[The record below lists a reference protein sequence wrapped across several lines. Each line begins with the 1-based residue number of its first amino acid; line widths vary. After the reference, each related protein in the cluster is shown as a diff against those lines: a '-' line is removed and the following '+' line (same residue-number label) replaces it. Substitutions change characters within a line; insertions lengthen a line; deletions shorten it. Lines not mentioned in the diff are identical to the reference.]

1 MEEKTITNQE
11 YYDSE
16 KKILKS
22 EKLLTKEYDGYEA
35 IEEYREYF
43 ENGELKIKGEYVTG
57 QKGNEW
63 LYYKDDGTLIEK
75 EHYIEGILLEKENYE
90 INDKAK
96 EYFNDQEEYKGFY
109 KETYHYNKRVASE
122 EINIDDKRS
131 KKNVYSEE
139 GELLYSEENKYEE
152 NKVIQNRYYAS
163 GKLEKEREAI
173 IDGDNVTESIK
184 EYYISGEVEKERKA
198 VFNSEDKGT
207 YTVDL
212 EYDKSGNVT
221 YKRILDNGKL
231 NQKVFEYEADKL
243 IRETGRTSY
252 YKDGNHNIEE
262 ENEKE
267 YYESGQLKSEIN
279 TSKTGES
286 ILNNYS
292 ELGKLLYSSEKKED
306 GVVKKEYYE
315 SGQLKSEIN
324 TSKTGESI
332 LNNYSELGKL
342 LSTREEKESGVI
354 EKEYYRSGILQQE
367 KNFSRIN
374 ENGEYHVYGSIKEYY
389 DNGNLERE
397 LTTVDSLY
405 DGQYKAYHRNGVLS
419 YEESY
424 EQGKKLKNLKI
435 YNEKGKLNHDQE
447 KFEKSFMNKLHS
459 FIFKPKEE
467 KQEDKEAFVWQYYS
481 TGASPED
488 SVYKLMEI
496 EKRHKSND
504 IQELNLSEKLEMGS
518 EGIKQDGK
526 SVSYYPPELE
536 DDSFGNPQLLPGTI
550 KEEIEWKNNEMITYR
565 KYSKEGIILEDIDRN
580 HSGEKVIENYDN
592 GQLKSSKEYD
602 ENGKITDTWNFYDKS
617 GNIEKMMLYTDGK
630 LMEESKKEAAIT
642 EIGYVHYV
650 YNGHEDVQ
658 RIEYAPKEDE
668 YMKIYHLKD
677 GTKDIYHEKEEV
689 TLYEKHDEKGTI
701 VERGQFDEESKQ
713 IGTWEYYD
721 TSGKLT
727 EKKEFQEGKEVL
739 KESSNGK
746 KNPWAK
752 SKGKDKE
759 SENER

>member
-1 MEEKTITNQE
+1 MLGQINKLGGKDMEEKTITNQE

-22 EKLLTKEYDGYEA
+22 EQILTKEYDGYEA

-43 ENGELKIKGEYVTG
+43 ENGQLKIKGEYVTG

-75 EHYIEGILLEKENYE
+75 EHYIEGILLERENYE

-109 KETYHYNKRVASE
+109 KETYYYNKRVASE
-122 EINIDDKRS
+122 EINLDGKRS
-131 KKNVYSEE
+131 KKKVYSEE

-173 IDGDNVTESIK
+173 IDGDNVTERIKEYYETGELRSETDRFSSSRDLIKENIK
-184 EYYISGEVEKERKA
+184 EYYISGELEKERKA
-198 VFNSEDKGT
+198 DLNYKDKKT
-207 YTVDL
+207 YTIDL

-221 YKRILDNGKL
+221 YERILDNGKL

-243 IRETGRTSY
+243 TKERGITSY
-252 YKDGNHNIEE
+252 YKDGNHNIEV

-267 YYESGQLKSEIN
+267 YYESGQLKSELN
-279 TSKTGES
+279 RSKTGES
-286 ILNNYS
+286 IENNYS
-292 ELGKLLYSSEKKED
+292 ELGKLLYS
-306 GVVKKEYYE
+306 
-315 SGQLKSEIN
+315 
-324 TSKTGESI
+324 
-332 LNNYSELGKL
+332 
-342 LSTREEKESGVI
+342 REEKETGVI
-354 EKEYYRSGILQQE
+354 VKEYYRSGILKQE
-367 KNFSRIN
+367 KSFSRIN

-389 DNGNLERE
+389 ENGNLERE

-405 DGQYKAYHRNGVLS
+405 DGQYKTYHRNGVLS
-419 YEESY
+419 SEESY

-435 YNEKGKLNHDQE
+435 YDENGKLNYDQE
-447 KFEKSFMNKLHS
+447 KFEKNFMNKLHS

-467 KQEDKEAFVWQYYS
+467 KQEDKEEFVWKYYLN
-481 TGASPED
+481 GASPED
-488 SVYKLMEI
+488 SVYSLMEL
-496 EKRHKSND
+496 EKKYKSND
-504 IQELNLSEKLEMGS
+504 IQEPNLSEKLEMGS
-518 EGIKQDGK
+518 EAIKQDGK

-617 GNIEKMMLYTDGK
+617 GNIEKMMLYTNGK
-630 LMEESKKEAAIT
+630 LTEESKKDPSIT

-689 TLYEKHDEKGTI
+689 TLYEKHNEKGTI

-713 IGTWEYYD
+713 TGTWEYYD
-721 TSGKLT
+721 NSGKLT
-727 EKKEFQEGKEVL
+727 EKKEFQEGKEVE
-739 KESSNGK
+739 KEKSSEK